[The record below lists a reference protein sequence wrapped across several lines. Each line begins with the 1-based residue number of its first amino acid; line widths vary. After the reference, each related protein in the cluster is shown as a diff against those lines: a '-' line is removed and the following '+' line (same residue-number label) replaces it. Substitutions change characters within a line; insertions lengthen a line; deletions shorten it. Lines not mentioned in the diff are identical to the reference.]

1 MCGSAREQLWHAV
14 HSFAFAPATGIG
26 NRKLCEMCSICVN
39 KPEMMCR
46 LPADHFE
53 NEGKTRKRKKG
64 NRRHSTLEE
73 TETLSKL
80 RVATATV
87 FIFMHLF
94 IWQKDQSRLPVCPR
108 HFSCAHYAN

>member
-53 NEGKTRKRKKG
+53 NEGKDQEEKKG
-64 NRRHSTLEE
+64 QSQALNPGGDRNPLQTPGRNRNCIYIYAFIYLAKGS
-73 TETLSKL
+73 
-80 RVATATV
+80 VA
-87 FIFMHLF
+87 
-94 IWQKDQSRLPVCPR
+94 SPCLPPPFLVCPL
-108 HFSCAHYAN
+108 C